1 MKLFKQTII
10 LIGILLLI
18 CQVPFSCA
26 QRGAPSGGPL
36 DTIAPSVVS
45 TSPANYTTRFKN
57 KIIRINFDE
66 YINLK
71 DPDKQILISPPL
83 KNKPLIKPMG
93 QPLKYV
99 EIEFLDSLASNT
111 TYTINFGKSIEDNTE
126 GNQLPFYKYVF
137 STGEEIDSLSVSGT
151 VTDAYKRETDEYISV
166 MLYKLDSLYKD
177 SVVYQ
182 QQPTY
187 IAYTQDTTHTFQFE
201 NLAEGQYK
209 IAAILDKNQDYLFSP
224 GSEKIGFLTD
234 TITLP
239 TDRQYHFRIFREIR
253 KFKTRRPSQQA
264 LQHLY
269 FPVEGDKEN
278 VTVSLLSNRPDGFD
292 EAYYFQ
298 QKKDTIEYWFK
309 PFFERDSLVFAVS
322 QGSKIDTLVTQL
334 KELEKD
340 SLSISREP
348 GNILALTGRLSF
360 SANTPI
366 SKIDDNFLHIQNKD
380 SVEVPFEIDFDKTYN
395 KFWVDFDKKE
405 SDSYQVSLFPGAIED
420 FYGEVNDTIQFSL
433 RTKAESEYAN
443 LQITL
448 ENINRFPVIL
458 QLVNRKGETK
468 RELIHHKED
477 GKRFE
482 FEFVDP
488 GEYYVRIIYDDND
501 NGKWD
506 TGNYLKEV
514 QPEEV
519 IYMPKPLDVRQNWE
533 INQTYMLSN

>member
-1 MKLFKQTII
+1 M
-10 LIGILLLI
+10 LI

-26 QRGAPSGGPL
+26 QRGAPSGGPI
-36 DTIAPSVVS
+36 DSIAPSVVS
-45 TSPANYTTRFKN
+45 TSPSNYTTRFKN

-66 YINLK
+66 YITLK

-83 KNKPLIKPMG
+83 KERPLIQPQG

-99 EIEFLDSLASNT
+99 EIEFMDSLSPNT

-126 GNQLPFYKYVF
+126 GNSLPFYKYVF

-177 SVVYQ
+177 SIVYQ

-209 IAAILDKNQDYLFSP
+209 IVAVLDKNQDYKFNP
-224 GSEKIGFLTD
+224 GSEKIGFLAD

-239 TDRQYHFRIFREIR
+239 TDEQYHFTIFREIR
-253 KFKTRRPSQQA
+253 DFRTRRPSQQS

-269 FPVEGDKEN
+269 FPVEGDKEDVAIN
-278 VTVSLLSNRPDGFD
+278 LISDQPEGF
-292 EAYYFQ
+292 EQAYYFH
-298 QKKDTIEYWFK
+298 QKQDTVEYWFK
-309 PFFERDSLVFAVS
+309 PFVERDSLVFEVS
-322 QGSKIDTLVTQL
+322 RREKKDTLVARL

-340 SLSISREP
+340 SLRISHDP
-348 GNILALTGRLSF
+348 GNLLALTGRLSF
-360 SANTPI
+360 TANTPI
-366 SKIDDNFLHIQNKD
+366 SKIDYSFFQIRDKD
-380 SVEVPFEIDFDKTYN
+380 SVEVPFEIDFDKTHN
-395 KFWVDFDKKE
+395 KFWVDFAKKE
-405 SDSYQVSLFPGAIED
+405 SDAYRVNLFPGAIED
-420 FYGEVNDTIQFSL
+420 FYGEMNDTIQFSL
-433 RTKAESEYAN
+433 RTKAETEYAN

-458 QLVNRKGETK
+458 QLVNKKGETK
-468 RELIHHKED
+468 RELIHHEED
-477 GKRFE
+477 GKLFE

-506 TGNYLKEV
+506 TGNYLKGI

-519 IYMPKPLDVRQNWE
+519 IYMRNPLDVRQNWE
-533 INQTYMLSN
+533 ISQPYILSN